1 MRTKNPGLMTQ
12 IQDFVNDFFFREY
25 RMPSVQEIAT
35 ATGIAKSS
43 AHRYLVEMDKRGILS
58 YRAGEILTD
67 MVNGLSF
74 AIKNTPLTG
83 GITCGIPV
91 EENPRVEEYIPLPT
105 AIFGNKDMFILKA
118 YGDSMTGVGI
128 SSGDYV
134 VIQRQ
139 TYARPGQ
146 IIAALVDHHENTLK
160 RLMYDEKQDRMYLHP
175 ENPDFEDMYFNEIE
189 IQGVLA
195 NIIKNGPF

>member
-83 GITCGIPV
+83 GITCGLPV

-139 TYARPGQ
+139 TYARPEG
-146 IIAALVDHHENTLK
+146 T
-160 RLMYDEKQDRMYLHP
+160 MYLLLITTMYYAGVDACNEKLI
-175 ENPDFEDMYFNEIE
+175 ENGFKPLTRKARSGIC
-189 IQGVLA
+189 
-195 NIIKNGPF
+195 

>member
-1 MRTKNPGLMTQ
+1 
-12 IQDFVNDFFFREY
+12 
-25 RMPSVQEIAT
+25 
-35 ATGIAKSS
+35 
-43 AHRYLVEMDKRGILS
+43 
-58 YRAGEILTD
+58 

-195 NIIKNGPF
+195 NVIKNGPF

>member
-91 EENPRVEEYIPLPT
+91 EENPRVEEYIPLPQLPPYT
-105 AIFGNKDMFILKA
+105 AQPHGTAAARYKMDSVN
-118 YGDSMTGVGI
+118 GDLFLHRCMTACLMHK
-128 SSGDYV
+128 
-134 VIQRQ
+134 IQRLDDVRRR
-139 TYARPGQ
+139 TDR
-146 IIAALVDHHENTLK
+146 
-160 RLMYDEKQDRMYLHP
+160 DEFTDVFVHGRTP
-175 ENPDFEDMYFNEIE
+175 YFFA
-189 IQGVLA
+189 VCSRC
-195 NIIKNGPF
+195 